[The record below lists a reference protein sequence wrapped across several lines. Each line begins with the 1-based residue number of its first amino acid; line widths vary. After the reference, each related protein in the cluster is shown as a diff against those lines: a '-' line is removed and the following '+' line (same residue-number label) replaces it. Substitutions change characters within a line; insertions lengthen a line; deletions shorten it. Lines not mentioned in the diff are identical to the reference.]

1 MKIVVSLFIILSV
14 FSCNDKTKKES
25 EITMKKE
32 RLSLSAKD
40 ILGNPDYLAMSY
52 GGYRYVDHDIEPT
65 VPDLK
70 EDLTILAAM
79 GVKMLRT
86 YKVHLPQASNLLKA
100 ISALKK
106 ENPSFEMYVMLG
118 AWIDCKNAWTD
129 QEPDHNDESERN
141 AVEIATVV
149 KLAKQYPDIVKVIAV
164 GNEAMVKWA
173 TGYFV
178 QPGVILKWVTHLQ
191 NLKKSGE
198 LPKEL
203 WITSSDNFA
212 SWGGG
217 GAEYHVEE
225 LNKLIATV
233 DFISVHTYP
242 MLDTHYNSDFWGVL
256 KAEKD
261 LSDLEKIKATVH
273 RAKEHAMAEY
283 KSVSDYMKSVGI
295 DKPIHIG
302 ETGWA
307 SSSDGFFGTEGSKAA
322 DEYKQGLYHKL
333 IREWTN
339 KEGISCFYFEAFN
352 EPWKYA
358 GNPSDA
364 ENHFGLFTVNGK
376 AKYALWDLV
385 DKHVF
390 KGLTRNGQSITK
402 TYNGN
407 KATLMED
414 VLVPALAK
422 ETKIE

>member
-1 MKIVVSLFIILSV
+1 MKIAVCLIIILSV

-40 ILGNPDYLAMSY
+40 VLGNPDYLAMSY
-52 GGYRYVDHDIEPT
+52 GGYRHVDHDIEPT
-65 VPDLK
+65 VPELK

-79 GVKMLRT
+79 GVKLLRT

-100 ISALKK
+100 ISVLKK

-129 QEPDHNDESERN
+129 QDPDHNEESERN
-141 AVEIATVV
+141 AVEIATAI
-149 KLAKQYPDIVKVIAV
+149 KLANQYPDIVKVIAV

-178 QPGVILKWVTHLQ
+178 QPGVILKWVNHIQ

-198 LPKEL
+198 LSKEL

-256 KAEKD
+256 EAEKD
-261 LSDLEKIKATVH
+261 LSDLEKIRAAVH
-273 RAKEHAMAEY
+273 RAKEHAIAEY
-283 KSVSDYMKSVGI
+283 KSVSDYMKSLGI

-352 EPWKYA
+352 EPWKHA
-358 GNPSDA
+358 KNPNDA

-385 DKHVF
+385 DKQVF

-402 TYNGN
+402 TYKGN

-414 VLVPALAK
+414 VLVPTVAK